1 MTYPQRLPL
10 LLVLVS
16 LACTPTGGPEAAPT
30 PVVPS
35 APAEPALTDGQLTAA
50 DEIAGRGFLQA
61 ATSAAAAGDW
71 PEAARTAG
79 QVVEQYPSLPGSFR
93 ALRILARAS
102 YETGDFATARGAA
115 ARVLDFPGETGEW
128 VDESRLILGSSA
140 LAEGDTLA
148 AMTELMRISAGASEE
163 VVGQALDQVRPVA
176 ANLGAED
183 LSGLLSGAGSAGP
196 VSPPVQV
203 EYGVALYFQGASD
216 AAADLGRAA
225 LAAGAVGR
233 EEELALALV
242 SGRVEEALGGE
253 RTIGALL
260 PSSGPP
266 TLTRFGALLE
276 EGVRIALEE
285 QRTLDR
291 RPVQVLIEDDGGSV
305 SNLERLVPDLE
316 AQGVTAIIGPL
327 LDDAVAAAGTLRQRD
342 FPIVSPTARDI
353 PTGMRGVY
361 SLMGPDPSGPRALA
375 DWAARNGLGRVVIM
389 HPTEPAS
396 SYEAQVFRDQFTQ
409 AGGQVLD
416 ELLFPVG
423 ATFFEE
429 LLRQV
434 EELAPDALV
443 LPLQAPAIEL
453 VAPQVTFYGLDTLGI
468 QVLGTDAW
476 TSDAV
481 LQTIDP
487 RHTNGVIAS
496 TTLPGG
502 LPSPAAQRFRERYE
516 EIHRQT
522 LRSEVPALG
531 YDAAGIILEGLRAG
545 ASSGEDLLAFLET
558 LDGFEGATG
567 RLSVQ
572 DGRLVRSHYLVRL
585 ENRSMLPV
593 F

>member
-1 MTYPQRLPL
+1 MTPLQRIPL
-10 LLVLVS
+10 FLVLAA
-16 LACTPTGGPEAAPT
+16 LACTPTGGPDP
-30 PVVPS
+30 
-35 APAEPALTDGQLTAA
+35 APAPSVPEAPSEPALAEGRLTAA
-50 DEIAGRGFLQA
+50 DEIAAQGFLEA
-61 ATSAAAAGDW
+61 ATAAAAIGDW
-71 PEAARTAG
+71 PEAARTAR
-79 QVVEQYPSLPGSFR
+79 QVVEQFPSLPGSFR
-93 ALRILARAS
+93 ALRILASAA
-102 YETGDFATARGAA
+102 YETGDFAA
-115 ARVLDFPGETGEW
+115 ARESAERVLAFPEEGEW
-128 VDESRLILGSSA
+128 VEGTRLILGRSA
-140 LAEGDTLA
+140 LAQGDTLA
-148 AMTELMRISAGASEE
+148 AMGELMRISPEASED
-163 VVGQALDQVRPVA
+163 VVAQALEEVRPVVSV
-176 ANLGAED
+176 LGANE
-183 LSGLLSGAGSAGP
+183 LSGLLADAGLPGP
-196 VSPPVQV
+196 VFPPFQV
-203 EYGVALYFQGASD
+203 EYGVALYFQGASEE
-216 AAADLGRAA
+216 AADLGRAA
-225 LAAGAVGR
+225 LAAGAVNP
-233 EEELALALV
+233 EEELARALV
-242 SGRVEEALGGE
+242 SGRVEDALGGE

-266 TLTRFGALLE
+266 TLTRFGTLLE

-305 SNLERLVPDLE
+305 ATLESLVPDLE
-316 AQGVTAIIGPL
+316 SRGVSALIGPL
-327 LDDAVAAAGTLRQRD
+327 LDDAVAAAGTLRQRE

-353 PTGMRGVY
+353 PPGMRGVY

-375 DWAARNGLGRVVIM
+375 DWAARNGIGRVVIM

-396 SYEAQVFRDQFTQ
+396 SFESQVFRDQFTQ
-409 AGGQVLD
+409 SGGQVLE

-429 LLRQV
+429 FLRQV

-468 QVLGTDAW
+468 QILGTDAW

-502 LPSPAAQRFRERYE
+502 LPGPAARRFRERYE

-531 YDAAGIILEGLRAG
+531 YDAAGILLEGIRAG

-567 RLSVQ
+567 RLSVE

-585 ENRSMLPV
+585 ENRTMLPV

>member
-1 MTYPQRLPL
+1 M
-10 LLVLVS
+10 
-16 LACTPTGGPEAAPT
+16 A
-30 PVVPS
+30 
-35 APAEPALTDGQLTAA
+35 
-50 DEIAGRGFLQA
+50 
-61 ATSAAAAGDW
+61 
-71 PEAARTAG
+71 
-79 QVVEQYPSLPGSFR
+79 
-93 ALRILARAS
+93 
-102 YETGDFATARGAA
+102 
-115 ARVLDFPGETGEW
+115 
-128 VDESRLILGSSA
+128 
-140 LAEGDTLA
+140 
-148 AMTELMRISAGASEE
+148 ELMRISPEASED
-163 VVGQALDQVRPVA
+163 VVAQALEEVRPVVA
-176 ANLGAED
+176 ILGANE
-183 LSGLLSGAGSAGP
+183 LSGLLADAGVPGP
-196 VSPPVQV
+196 VFPPFQV
-203 EYGVALYFQGASD
+203 EYGVALYFQGASEE
-216 AAADLGRAA
+216 AADLGRAA
-225 LAAGAVGR
+225 LAAGAVDP
-233 EEELALALV
+233 EEELARALV
-242 SGRVEEALGGE
+242 SGRVEDALGGQ

-266 TLTRFGALLE
+266 TLTRFGTLLE

-305 SNLERLVPDLE
+305 ANLESLVPDLE
-316 AQGVTAIIGPL
+316 SRGVSALIGPL
-327 LDDAVAAAGTLRQRD
+327 LDDAVAAAGTLRQRE

-353 PTGMRGVY
+353 PPGMRGVY

-375 DWAARNGLGRVVIM
+375 DWAARNGIGRVVIM

-396 SYEAQVFRDQFTQ
+396 SFESQVFRDQFTQ
-409 AGGQVLD
+409 SGGQVLE

-429 LLRQV
+429 FLRQV

-468 QVLGTDAW
+468 QILGTDAW

-502 LPSPAAQRFRERYE
+502 LPGPAARRFRERYE

-531 YDAAGIILEGLRAG
+531 YDAAGILLEGIRAG

-567 RLSVQ
+567 RLSVE

-585 ENRSMLPV
+585 ENRTMLPV